1 MLVHS
6 PQSTVHSQNGFSFGL
21 RTFSFGP
28 LTACYPLS
36 ACLPVGKAIRYQLL
50 RNVYYFS
57 PLTDYC
63 LLSTDYSQ
71 TEFALC

>member
-28 LTACYPLS
+28 LTAYYPL
-36 ACLPVGKAIRYQLL
+36 VRNV
-50 RNVYYFS
+50 NVYYFS